1 MPDYGLFLKYKFND
15 ANGIFLPNKK
25 PRRPDC
31 RFWDQV
37 IETPPV
43 GSGNFFTLT
52 NRMVQDP
59 TNPAGP
65 LIPVSSRV
73 NADTKTMELVART
86 HPPIAPNPLTDRVY
100 FAVKFDGGGGAPP
113 VLNSITF
120 SCGLNPGISF
130 NTSTVAS
137 PFRDGTEIQCLLTGR
152 PAYTRITSTDP
163 FNAATVDVYD
173 AIGPYHLIKD
183 PTPDPGK
190 SCFFKLTVVASAS
203 RGATNREFSYDPDMD
218 IEMGL

>member
-1 MPDYGLFLKYKFND
+1 MSDYGLFIKYKFND
-15 ANGIFLPNKK
+15 ANGIFLSNKK

-31 RFWDQV
+31 RYWDQV
-37 IETPPV
+37 IENPV

-52 NRMVQDP
+52 NRMMQDP
-59 TNPAGP
+59 ANPGGP

-86 HPPIAPNPLTDRVY
+86 HPPTSPDFLTDRVY
-100 FAVKFDGGGGAPP
+100 FAVKFDGGGANP

-137 PFRDGTEIQCLLTGR
+137 PFRDGIEIQCLLTGR
-152 PAYTRITSTDP
+152 APYKKITSTDP
-163 FNAATVDVYD
+163 FNPAIVDVYD

-183 PTPDPGK
+183 PTPDPGT

-203 RGATNREFSYDPDMD
+203 RGTTIREFSYDPDMD